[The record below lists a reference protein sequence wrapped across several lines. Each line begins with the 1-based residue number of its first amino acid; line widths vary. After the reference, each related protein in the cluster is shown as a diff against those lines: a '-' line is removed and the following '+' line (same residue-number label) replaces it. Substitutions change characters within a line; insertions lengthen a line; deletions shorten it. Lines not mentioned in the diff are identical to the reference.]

1 MADWPTI
8 SKIILYICATVV
20 IIFTTHSCEL
30 RTEIIQEC
38 EQSCSGMG
46 NRIVSVTN
54 RECVCAGTAI
64 AESKK
69 NNEIWLIPRNE

>member
-1 MADWPTI
+1 MADWSAI

-46 NRIVSVTN
+46 NRILSVTN
-54 RECVCAGTAI
+54 RECVCTGTAI
-64 AESKK
+64 TESKQD
-69 NNEIWLIPRNE
+69 NEIWLIPRNE

>member
-30 RTEIIQEC
+30 RTQIIQEC

-54 RECVCAGTAI
+54 HECVCSGTAI

-69 NNEIWLIPRNE
+69 NNDIWLIPRNE

>member
-1 MADWPTI
+1 MADWSAI

-30 RTEIIQEC
+30 RTQIIQEC

-46 NRIVSVTN
+46 NRILSVTN

-64 AESKK
+64 TESKQD
-69 NNEIWLIPRNE
+69 NEIWLIPRNE